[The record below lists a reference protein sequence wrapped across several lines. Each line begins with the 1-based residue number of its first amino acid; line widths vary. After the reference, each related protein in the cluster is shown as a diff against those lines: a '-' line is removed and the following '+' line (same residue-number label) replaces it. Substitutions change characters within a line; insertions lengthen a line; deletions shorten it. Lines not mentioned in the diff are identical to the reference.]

1 MAVFMQ
7 LVCVSIFSLL
17 LHHGHASPV
26 SAAAAPTVTIDSG
39 PVVGVATSPAGASAT
54 VNKYL
59 GIRFAAS
66 PIRFAPPVKP
76 TQWTTPF
83 DASKYGPAC
92 IQQFNYPEATRNA
105 TIAWYNTPPP
115 PAGESEDCLNVNV
128 YVPGTGGEARTVMA
142 WIYGGDMTFGAN
154 SLNAY
159 DGTLF
164 AAAQDLI
171 IVSLNYRTNVFGFP
185 LSPELPLTQRNL
197 GLLDQR
203 LALDWIQRNIQAFG
217 GDPKKVTIFGESA
230 GAASVDML
238 VTTHPSNP
246 PFQAAIMESGQTSF
260 YINPTNDPTSWVT
273 LASALN
279 CTSTHPGSNLTCLR
293 DQPASTIKST
303 IEHLELK
310 FGPVSDNVTNLRFP
324 EAARLSG
331 NIAPVPILSGTNA
344 NEGTVFSYGMTNATA
359 VLEATFPNQT
369 ILVDS
374 ILAAYPE
381 TGNQQVSAI
390 RTDLTFQCPAG
401 IVANDSRTAGFPTWR
416 YYFNATFENTQ
427 LFPGSGVYHSS
438 EITLVFGTYPR
449 VNATADEAALSQY
462 MQTSWATFA
471 RNPAGGPGWAKVPN
485 VANLWTSGVLN
496 SPVEAAQLDFRCGL
510 YRGIYELSG
519 AAEAGSAP
527 PG

>member
-1 MAVFMQ
+1 MAVLMQ
-7 LVCVSIFSLL
+7 LACVSIFSLL
-17 LHHGHASPV
+17 LHQGHASPV
-26 SAAAAPTVTIDSG
+26 SAAAVPTVTIDSG
-39 PVVGVATSPAGASAT
+39 PVVGVATSPAGATAT

-59 GIRFAAS
+59 GIPFAAS

-76 TQWTTPF
+76 TPWTTPF

-115 PAGESEDCLNVNV
+115 PAGESEDCLNVNI
-128 YVPGTGGEARTVMA
+128 YVPGTGGEAKTVMA

-164 AAAQDLI
+164 AAAQDVI
-171 IVSLNYRTNVFGFP
+171 IVSLNYRTNG
-185 LSPELPLTQRNL
+185 
-197 GLLDQR
+197 

-293 DQPASTIKST
+293 DQSASTIKST

-359 VLEATFPNQT
+359 VLESTFPNQT
-369 ILVDS
+369 TLIDA

-471 RNPAGGPGWAKVPN
+471 RNPAGGPGWAEVPN
-485 VANLWTSGVLN
+485 VADLGTSGVLN
-496 SPVEAAQLDFRCGL
+496 TPVEAAQLDRRCGL

-519 AAEAGSAP
+519 AAAGP
-527 PG
+527 PSG